1 MVFLSAALNCLSIE
15 IPTFVQ
21 KSELDENS
29 FDSGGSLQN

>member
-1 MVFLSAALNCLSIE
+1 MVFLSAAQKCLSIE

-29 FDSGGSLQN
+29 FGSGGSLQN